1 MRLQHTEKVLSEQE
15 VAPKIAEPEKPLGVV
30 SVCAGAGL
38 KDVFLNLGVDQVISG
53 GQTMNPSTQD
63 ILEAVNK
70 VPAETVF
77 VLPNNK
83 NIIMAAQQVDALT
96 PKNVVVIPSKTV
108 PQGVTAM
115 LSFAPEG
122 SVEENTAA
130 LTEALDTV
138 DTMQITYAARNSDF
152 DGYDIHEGDYLA
164 LCGSQLFG
172 TSQDIKVL
180 LKSLAEK
187 VRDDGKEY
195 ITIYYGEDV
204 KEKHAQKAADLFA
217 DICPNA
223 DVNLLSGGQ
232 PVYYYL
238 ISAE

>member
-1 MRLQHTEKVLSEQE
+1 
-15 VAPKIAEPEKPLGVV
+15 
-30 SVCAGAGL
+30 
-38 KDVFLNLGVDQVISG
+38 
-53 GQTMNPSTQD
+53 MND
-63 ILEAVNK
+63 
-70 VPAETVF
+70 
-77 VLPNNK
+77 
-83 NIIMAAQQVDALT
+83 LT

-115 LSFAPEG
+115 LNFNPDG
-122 SVEENTAA
+122 TVEENTEAM
-130 LTEALDTV
+130 TEALATV

-164 LCGSQLFG
+164 LYGSALFG
-172 TSQDIKVL
+172 TSKDITVL

-187 VRDDGKEY
+187 VRDEGKEY

-217 DICPNA
+217 DICPDA